1 MRSNVL
7 LKLSV
12 SEMVMQ
18 SRLILFWLVAFMGL
32 PVVFTTEQPKQ
43 MESPVE
49 YDTEMTDQFFE
60 VDTWSSPWWIIERD
74 DGSFEDTT
82 GQITRR
88 EDIPRLRHTAE
99 CRTEHQIPHMIKFS
113 EARQIDKDTIEI
125 RMHDES
131 ASTYDD
137 LTVIVRNGH
146 YSSHYKT
153 VYPEAAANTGR
164 IWTTTK
170 QRLVL
175 NKKQYAKKEVIRGR
189 IDFECVE
196 EMKAARNG
204 KKNIRSIRIEGRFKP
219 ILQ

>member
-1 MRSNVL
+1 M
-7 LKLSV
+7 
-12 SEMVMQ
+12 
-18 SRLILFWLVAFMGL
+18 SRFILFWLVVFMTL
-32 PVVFTTEQPKQ
+32 PVAFATEQPKQ

-60 VDTWSSPWWIIERD
+60 VDKWSSPWWIIERD

-99 CRTEHQIPHMIKFS
+99 CRTEHQIPHMINFS
-113 EARQIDKDTIEI
+113 EARQINKDTIEI
-125 RMHDES
+125 LIHDES

-137 LTVIVRNGH
+137 LTVIVKNGRF
-146 YSSHYKT
+146 SSHYKT
-153 VYPEAAANTGR
+153 VSPVAAANAGL

-175 NKKQYAKKEVIRGR
+175 NKKHYEKGDVIRGR
-189 IDFECVE
+189 IEFECVE
-196 EMKAARNG
+196 EMKEARNG
-204 KKNIRSIRIEGRFKP
+204 RKHIHTIRIEGRFKP
-219 ILQ
+219 PLQ